1 MGERGN
7 NTNAKKWHYTLPKL
21 ILIGFH
27 GLLQADNRDV
37 GIQERVLYLLAALS
51 VFISFSH
58 LLLGSSS
65 AYLHW
70 KVNLG

>member
-1 MGERGN
+1 MGEGGN
-7 NTNAKKWHYTLPKL
+7 HTNAKKRHYALPNL
-21 ILIGFH
+21 ISFH
-27 GLLQADNRDV
+27 GLLQADNRDAA
-37 GIQERVLYLLAALS
+37 IQEHAVYLLSA
-51 VFISFSH
+51 FISFSH